1 MQSIKT
7 INTTYMA
14 YEIQY
19 FWEKVQMCQ
28 VWKKIQG
35 RNRASGSQSYGTYSL
50 NYGFIQ
56 RDKWTLLFVDMMG
69 SIIAGILI
77 IIFLLALMGLGWDT
91 FVSGFKKGADKV
103 GITPIVQGFANS
115 AREIVENATLSAI
128 SN

>member
-35 RNRASGSQSYGTYSL
+35 RSRASGSQSHGTYSL

-56 RDKWTLLFVDMMG
+56 RDK
-69 SIIAGILI
+69 
-77 IIFLLALMGLGWDT
+77 
-91 FVSGFKKGADKV
+91 
-103 GITPIVQGFANS
+103 
-115 AREIVENATLSAI
+115 
-128 SN
+128 